1 MQVTRL
7 TEVKPRPRHVALGEF
22 DGVHLGHRE
31 VIRGAD
37 TVLTFEPHP
46 RAVLAPERAPL
57 RLTPLPVKADRVGE
71 LGVREL
77 VVIPFDAAY
86 ARHSAE
92 EFIADVLVGRLSAR
106 TVSVGENFRFGHR
119 ARGDAELL
127 RRQDAFAT
135 RIAPLLQ
142 RAGRVVSSSEI
153 RTLIA
158 SGDVAL
164 ASELLGAPFEL
175 RGRVV
180 AGEQRGRAMGYPTAN
195 LVPTD
200 DQAVPA
206 HGVYACRAAI
216 GDGEDRRELAAAVSI
231 GVRPTFAE
239 TRLGRL
245 VEAYLLDFD
254 GDLYG
259 RDLRLSF
266 VDRLRGEER
275 FEDADALIAQMGAD
289 VDEVRR
295 AIGETREPGAPA
307 GRGAG

>member
-1 MQVTRL
+1 MRVTQL
-7 TEVKPRPRHVALGEF
+7 SDVDPRPRHVALGEF

-46 RAVLAPERAPL
+46 RAVLVPERAPL

-92 EFIADVLVGRLSAR
+92 DFIADVLVGRLSAH
-106 TVSVGENFRFGHR
+106 TVSVGENFRFGHH

-127 RRQDAFAT
+127 RRQKTFIT
-135 RIAPLLQ
+135 RVAPLVQ

-153 RTLIA
+153 RALIA

-175 RGRVV
+175 RGRV
-180 AGEQRGRAMGYPTAN
+180 ANGEQRGRTLGYPTAN
-195 LVPTD
+195 LVPAD

-206 HGVYACRAAI
+206 HGVYACRASI
-216 GDGEDRRELAAAVSI
+216 PEGDGRRELAAAVSI
-231 GVRPTFAE
+231 GIRPTFAE

-259 RDLRLSF
+259 RELRLSF
-266 VDRLRGEER
+266 VGRLRGEER
-275 FEDADALIAQMGAD
+275 FDGAESLIAQMRAD
-289 VDEVRR
+289 VEEVRGVVGD
-295 AIGETREPGAPA
+295 AREPGAPVGRRA
-307 GRGAG
+307 G